1 MGTIL
6 PQKRP
11 NVITS
16 VDLPRA
22 ERSLLDA
29 VTAQRGHF
37 RYESGHHGD
46 LWLDLDALWV
56 NARRARCWAAALAQ
70 KAAVCQPQ
78 IICGPLTG
86 GALLAQSMA
95 AELDAGFVYAERIA
109 LPSGATRYQIPE
121 SLREALHDKRVLLI
135 DDAINA
141 GSAVLATLADL
152 VDCGATL
159 AGLASLITL
168 GQAASQIAERNGVPF
183 YTLVSLERRMWPP
196 DQCPLCD
203 SGTPLVDHIRQP

>member
-1 MGTIL
+1 M
-6 PQKRP
+6 
-11 NVITS
+11 TS
-16 VDLPRA
+16 VDLA
-22 ERSLLDA
+22 QAKRSLLDA

-37 RYESGHHGD
+37 CYESGHHGD

-56 NARRARCWAAALAQ
+56 NARRARGWAAALAQ
-70 KAAVCQPQ
+70 RAAVCCPQ
-78 IICGPLTG
+78 TVCGSQVICGPLTG
-86 GALLAQSMA
+86 GALVAQSMA

-109 LPSGATRYQIPE
+109 LPSGATRYRIPE
-121 SLREALHDKRVLLI
+121 SLREALHGASVLLV

-152 VDCGATL
+152 VDCGARL

-183 YTLVSLERRMWPP
+183 YTLVSLERRIWQP
-196 DQCPLCD
+196 DQCPLCA
-203 SGTPLVDHIRQP
+203 SGMPLKA